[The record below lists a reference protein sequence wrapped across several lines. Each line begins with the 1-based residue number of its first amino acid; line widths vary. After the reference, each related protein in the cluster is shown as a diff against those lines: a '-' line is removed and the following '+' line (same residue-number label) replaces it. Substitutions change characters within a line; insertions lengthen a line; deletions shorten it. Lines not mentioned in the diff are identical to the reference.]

1 MAEGA
6 LFPVL
11 QVIMWLDTILID
23 GSWRLLLMK
32 IEKKSLQKCAKE
44 LIGLVLETEGHE
56 LVFREFCAREPKLK
70 GVAFGVFNKEYAPA
84 KLALGCV
91 YWVGCCA
98 HHRIEDKDLK
108 NLCFKEVMNLFESPN
123 SLENATLFSESL
135 YASNA
140 DKEQS
145 PVLGVLVH
153 LFHKLG
159 LEAIVKPGEDD
170 AGALNEGFHFM
181 MHVSEALKVVFEK
194 RFDDCFY
201 TNEDLR
207 MADMRKKV

>member
-1 MAEGA
+1 MENENK
-6 LFPVL
+6 LF
-11 QVIMWLDTILID
+11 
-23 GSWRLLLMK
+23 
-32 IEKKSLQKCAKE
+32 QKCAKT
-44 LIGLVLETEGHE
+44 LIDLVLDPESHDRIY
-56 LVFREFCAREPKLK
+56 REFCVLEPKLK
-70 GVAFGVFNKEYAPA
+70 RFGFEAFCREYVSA

-194 RFDDCFY
+194 RFDDFFY

>member
-1 MAEGA
+1 MKTEKRS
-6 LFPVL
+6 FP
-11 QVIMWLDTILID
+11 QCA
-23 GSWRLLLMK
+23 
-32 IEKKSLQKCAKE
+32 KSL
-44 LIGLVLETEGHE
+44 LDLVLDNEGHD
-56 LVFREFCAREPKLK
+56 LIYREFCDLEPRLK
-70 GVAFGVFNKEYAPA
+70 GLAFAAFCREYVPA

-98 HHRIEDKDLK
+98 HHRIENKDLR
-108 NLCFKEVMNLFESPN
+108 NLYFKEVMSLFGSPK
-123 SLENATLFSESL
+123 SLEDATRFSESL

-170 AGALNEGFHFM
+170 AGALNAGFHFM
-181 MHVSEALKVVFEK
+181 MHVSEALKVVFESK
-194 RFDDCFY
+194 FDDFFY
-201 TNEDLR
+201 ANEDLR
-207 MADMRKKV
+207 LADQKEGIV